1 MLLKTFFYEESG
13 AVTVDWVVLTAGIVG
28 LGLATTAVVSGG
40 VSDLAGD
47 VDTQM
52 TDMEITTEFAA
63 AIAGIEWGSY
73 TGVSLGVQN
82 WGINVDG
89 ENWAQDTYG
98 NWSQL
103 DDTTVMAMYT
113 EQYGIA
119 SSGGPGSEFHAQR
132 ADYIT
137 VTEQILNERDIDIPD
152 GNMTAEELR
161 AIYE

>member
-1 MLLKTFFYEESG
+1 MLKAFFVEEAG

-40 VSDLAGD
+40 MADLSGD
-47 VDTQM
+47 IDTQL
-52 TDMEITTEFAA
+52 TDMGITTQFAA
-63 AIAGIEWGSY
+63 AVASLDWSSY
-73 TGVSLGVQN
+73 TGVSVGVQT
-82 WGINVDG
+82 WGINSDG

-98 NWSQL
+98 NWSEL
-103 DDTTVMAMYT
+103 DDPTIMAMHA
-113 EQYGIA
+113 EQYAFA
-119 SSGGPGSEFHAQR
+119 SSGGPGQEFNAQR

-137 VTEQILNERDIDIPD
+137 VTEQIMTERGINIPN